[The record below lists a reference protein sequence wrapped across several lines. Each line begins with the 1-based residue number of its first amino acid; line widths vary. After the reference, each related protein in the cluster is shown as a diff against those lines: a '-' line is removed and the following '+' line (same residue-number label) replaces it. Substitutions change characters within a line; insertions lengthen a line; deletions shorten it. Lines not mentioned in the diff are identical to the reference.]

1 MKKPTL
7 SKQAAGF
14 IETMEC
20 LPVAKIQANEPG
32 SGASTGSTWDRNS
45 LVGGYVPSHLGVD
58 SLVVGFY
65 RGKDLIYAARVRAG
79 LPADGGRDSP
89 RKR

>member
-1 MKKPTL
+1 M
-7 SKQAAGF
+7 
-14 IETMEC
+14 
-20 LPVAKIQANEPG
+20 
-32 SGASTGSTWDRNS
+32 
-45 LVGGYVPSHLGVD
+45 VGGYVPSHLGVD